1 MSKLSVVT
9 LDGGSAGDVDFA
21 DDLLV
26 LDRGDQAMQDAI
38 VAYRANQRA
47 GTASTKTKGEVR
59 GSNRKLWKQ
68 KGTGRARTGY
78 RQSPIWRG
86 GGVAFGPRPRDFSK
100 KMTKK
105 AQRLAFARA
114 FSEKVQGGD
123 VVVVDDISMSE
134 PKTSTIAALTKAD
147 AVGKTAILVVDKLA
161 DNVAL
166 SVRNIPHMDVTEAR
180 ELNTYEVIRFA
191 TIIVTRSAMSEL
203 EDRLRKVTSSRRSA

>member
-1 MSKLSVVT
+1 MSKLPVFSI
-9 LDGGSAGDVDFA
+9 DGIKSGEVEFA
-21 DDLLV
+21 DELLV
-26 LDRGDQAMQDAI
+26 LDRGQQAMQDAI

-47 GTASTKTKGEVR
+47 GTASTKTKAEVR

-105 AQRLAFARA
+105 AQRLGFARA
-114 FSEKVQGGD
+114 LSEKVNGGD
-123 VVVVDDISMSE
+123 VVVVEDLTLSA
-134 PKTSTIAALTKAD
+134 PKTRAIANLTA
-147 AVGKTAILVVDKLA
+147 AAGMGKTGILVVDKLS

-166 SVRNIPHMDVTEAR
+166 SARNIPNLEITEAKD
-180 ELNTYEVIRFA
+180 LNTYEVIRFA
-191 TIIVTRSAMSEL
+191 TILVSQSAVSQL
-203 EDRLRKVTSSRRSA
+203 EDRLRKVSSRRSA